1 MTIDGIIPKPFALLA
16 VLGTLCLSGACATQ
30 SALAET
36 PAELH
41 SHEWDRDDE
50 DDDTIEMR
58 YAAERRMEWQHPDF
72 QKQDKDSLLHV
83 QILGIN
89 DFHGQISAGRRV
101 ANCPVEGAAVLSSI
115 FNAISR
121 ARASTRAR
129 TASCG
134 TISNLDTV
142 KFTRQ

>member
-1 MTIDGIIPKPFALLA
+1 MNIDGIIPKPFALLA
-16 VLGTLCLSGACATQ
+16 VLGTLCLNGACATQ

-36 PAELH
+36 LVERY

-58 YAAERRMEWQHPDF
+58 YAVERRMEWQHPNF
-72 QKQDKDSLLHV
+72 HKQDKDSLLQV

-101 ANCPVEGAAVLSSI
+101 ANRPVGGAAVL
-115 FNAISR
+115 
-121 ARASTRAR
+121 ASYL
-129 TASCG
+129 TAAQTDPNDPRLG
-134 TISNLDTV
+134 DHTFIV
-142 KFTRQ
+142 HAGEP

>member
-1 MTIDGIIPKPFALLA
+1 MNVDGIVPKPFPLLA

-30 SALAET
+30 STWAET
-36 PAELH
+36 LVERYY

-58 YAAERRMEWQHPDF
+58 HAAERRMEWQHPNF
-72 QKQDKDSLLHV
+72 HKQDKDSLLHV

-101 ANCPVEGAAVLSSI
+101 ANRPVG
-115 FNAISR
+115 
-121 ARASTRAR
+121 
-129 TASCG
+129 
-134 TISNLDTV
+134 
-142 KFTRQ
+142 

>member
-16 VLGTLCLSGACATQ
+16 VLGTLCLSCACATQ

-36 PAELH
+36 LVERY

-72 QKQDKDSLLHV
+72 
-83 QILGIN
+83 
-89 DFHGQISAGRRV
+89 
-101 ANCPVEGAAVLSSI
+101 
-115 FNAISR
+115 
-121 ARASTRAR
+121 
-129 TASCG
+129 
-134 TISNLDTV
+134 
-142 KFTRQ
+142 